1 MHETGPIARVATT
14 LLAVGAILCGVVA
27 CQAGGSQTA
36 SAHPRP
42 SAEPDANSLVQQY
55 GGRAPRP
62 CPAIRHRPSD
72 TEAAILAQCT
82 MEGLRESTEKLLTN
96 VQIHITGSH
105 KFLADNT
112 GVYNPEVNKAKDID
126 TRAEILTIIAYA
138 KQYTC
143 GVQSFAPGK
152 NCAITDMPNGTG
164 ICWRTDFGEY
174 RCNFV
179 SVGGS
184 GYQLGPPP
192 TSY

>member
-1 MHETGPIARVATT
+1 
-14 LLAVGAILCGVVA
+14 
-27 CQAGGSQTA
+27 
-36 SAHPRP
+36 
-42 SAEPDANSLVQQY
+42 
-55 GGRAPRP
+55 
-62 CPAIRHRPSD
+62 
-72 TEAAILAQCT
+72 

-112 GVYNPEVNKAKDID
+112 GVYNPEVNKTKDID